1 MTPEFSRVFNLDKVG
16 QLGYKYDI
24 KATPEELEALAER
37 FSLISIG
44 GLKASFDIR
53 KARSRNEFEV
63 EAHVVADVVQSCVVT
78 LQDVPDHLAFE
89 YKLNLVEG
97 DEDRFHDD
105 LDWHTEAE
113 KEYDLE
119 FYQNN
124 VIDFGEIT
132 AQYLSLELNPYPR
145 ADITIESDEL
155 PDGYGDSNP
164 FTVLDTLKSRSSKS
178 NSSGS

>member
-16 QLGYKYDI
+16 QLEYKYDI

-37 FSLISIG
+37 FNLISIG
-44 GLKASFDIR
+44 SLKASFEIR

-63 EAHVVADVVQSCVVT
+63 EAYVEVEVVQSCIIT
-78 LQDVPDHLAFE
+78 LQDVPDHLIFE

-145 ADITIESDEL
+145 AGITIESDEL
-155 PDGYGDSNP
+155 PDRDEDSNP
-164 FTVLDTLKSRSSKS
+164 FTALDTLKNK
-178 NSSGS
+178 SSGS